1 MFNLICF
8 IPQYLKIDVHLEVT
22 FFMENSPNIL
32 PEQRKLYP
40 FQEEA
45 VNTIFNKLINL
56 PKDANLLF
64 QLPTGGGKTIIFSEI
79 AKRYIKQY
87 QKKILILT
95 HRIELSRQTHDVL
108 TELGIANKVINSEVK
123 LLPQQSEYNSFT
135 ALVETLNNRLQENDQ
150 FLEDIGLVIV
160 DEAHNNSFR
169 KIFHY
174 FNDVNILG
182 VTATP
187 LSSNKKLPLYQTYND
202 LIIGESIATLIEK
215 GFLCEG
221 VTYSYDVNLSSLRV
235 GNNGEFTVGSHE
247 LLYTQAI
254 MQSKLI
260 EAYEEVAKG
269 TKTLIFNAGILTSRA
284 IYETFKKKGYP
295 IKHLDSTFSDKER
308 AETLDWFRNTKNG
321 ILTSVSILTTGF
333 DEPEV
338 ETIMLNRATKSLT
351 LYHQMIGRGSRV
363 LPQKK
368 QFKIIDLGNNS
379 RRFNLWQYPIDWKH
393 VFAAPHL
400 YLEHRYKDEWDYELE
415 NDYELPAEIKERFLN
430 SSAESFI
437 VRDRYLLA
445 LRKGLKPQIVLEES
459 LEDHFCRIKDNAS
472 EYAEAMELYHLLT
485 EEMKYRIKQFGKCIN
500 ATNNYIDWQFQNYS
514 SKLRRKISNYFVE

>member
-1 MFNLICF
+1 MNDETL
-8 IPQYLKIDVHLEVT
+8 VT
-22 FFMENSPNIL
+22 QEG
-32 PEQRKLYP
+32 RKLYP
-40 FQEEA
+40 YQQEA
-45 VNTIFNKLINL
+45 VDTIFKKILEL
-56 PKDANLLF
+56 PPNANLLF

-79 AKRYIKQY
+79 AKRYIQQSGRKV
-87 QKKILILT
+87 LILT
-95 HRIELSRQTHDVL
+95 HRIELSKQTGDVL
-108 TELGIANKVINSEVK
+108 SELGISNKIINSEVK
-123 LLPQQSEYNSFT
+123 TLPQQSNYQSFT
-135 ALVETLNNRLQENDQ
+135 ALVETLNNRFQENDQ

-169 KIFHY
+169 KIFQY
-174 FNDVNILG
+174 FDNVNILG

-187 LSSNKKLPLYQTYND
+187 LSSNKKLPLYQTYSD
-202 LIIGESIATLIEK
+202 LMVGESIANLIGQ

-247 LLYTQAI
+247 MLYTQAI
-254 MQSKLI
+254 MQSKLV

-269 TKTLIFNAGILTSRA
+269 TKTLIFNAGILTSIA
-284 IYETFKKKGYP
+284 VCESFKKKGYP
-295 IKHLDSTFSDKER
+295 VRHLDSTFSDRER
-308 AETLDWFRNTKNG
+308 AETLEWFRNTKDG

-363 LPQKK
+363 LPHKK
-368 QFKIIDLGNNS
+368 QFNIIDLGNNS

-393 VFAAPHL
+393 VFASPHL

-415 NDYELPAEIKERFLN
+415 NDYEMPPEIKERFLN

-437 VRDRYLLA
+437 VRDRYVIS
-445 LRKGLKPQIVLEES
+445 LRKGLKPQTVLDES
-459 LEDHFCRIKDNAS
+459 LEDHFARIKDNAS
-472 EYAEAMELYHLLT
+472 DFDEAFELYNLLQ

-500 ATNNYIDWQFQNYS
+500 ATNNHSDWQYQTYA
-514 SKLRRKISNYFVE
+514 SKLRRRLMNYFVE

>member
-1 MFNLICF
+1 M
-8 IPQYLKIDVHLEVT
+8 IDQSI
-22 FFMENSPNIL
+22 ENSEP
-32 PEQRKLYP
+32 RKLYP
-40 FQEEA
+40 FQEAA
-45 VNTIFNKLINL
+45 VNNIFAKLVEL
-56 PKDANLLF
+56 PPNANLLF

-79 AKRYIKQY
+79 ARRYIEKF
-87 QKKILILT
+87 KRKVLILT
-95 HRIELSRQTHDVL
+95 HRIELSKQTSDVL
-108 TELGIANKVINSEVK
+108 AELGISNKVINSEVK
-123 LLPQQSEYNSFT
+123 SLPQQSGYQSFI

-187 LSSNKKLPLYQTYND
+187 LSSNKKLPLYQTYSD
-202 LIIGESIATLIEK
+202 LIVGESISALIEQ
-215 GFLCEG
+215 GYLCEG
-221 VTYSYDVNLSSLRV
+221 QTYTYDVNLSSLRV

-247 LLYTQAI
+247 MLYTQAL
-254 MQSKLI
+254 MQSKLLDT
-260 EAYEEVAKG
+260 YEEIAPN
-269 TKTLIFNAGILTSRA
+269 TKTLIFNAGILTSIA
-284 IYETFKKKGYP
+284 VYETFKKKGLP
-295 IKHLDSTFSDKER
+295 VRHLDSTFSDKDR
-308 AETLDWFRNTKNG
+308 AETLDWFRKTKNG

-363 LPQKK
+363 LPTKK

-393 VFAAPHL
+393 VFVAPHL

-415 NDYELPAEIKERFLN
+415 NDYDMPAEIKQRFLN
-430 SSAESFI
+430 SSAESFV
-437 VRDRYLLA
+437 VRDKYMMA
-445 LRKGLKPQIVLEES
+445 LRKGQKPLVVLDQS
-459 LEDHFCRIKDNAS
+459 LEDHYARIKDNS
-472 EYAEAMELYHLLT
+472 SNFEEAIELFNLLS

-500 ATNNYIDWQFQNYS
+500 ATNNHSDWQYQAYA
-514 SKLRRKISNYFVE
+514 SKLRRKLMTLFVE

>member
-1 MFNLICF
+1 
-8 IPQYLKIDVHLEVT
+8 
-22 FFMENSPNIL
+22 MENTPNIL

-500 ATNNYIDWQFQNYS
+500 ATNNYIDWQYQNYS